1 MERHFDEELKSL
13 SKELLMMGGLVE
25 GAIYKSV
32 QSLLKRDNKLA
43 EQVVAEDQKV
53 DEMEMKVDETC
64 LRLLALHQPIAVDL
78 RFIAAAMKI
87 NTDLERMGDQAVNI
101 AQSAMYVNKEPQLKQ
116 PFIDLPKMAETT
128 QKMVRDALD
137 ALVTRNPQLAQQVLQ
152 RDDTVDSTYHKIFE
166 ELLALMKQ
174 NPQNVAPALH
184 LLLVARNLERIGDH
198 ATNIAEDVV
207 YLVQGKDIR
216 HHHEEEKV

>member
-1 MERHFDEELKSL
+1 MERHFDEELKNL
-13 SKELLMMGGLVE
+13 SKELLMQGSLVE
-25 GAIYKSV
+25 GAIYKSI

-43 EQVVAEDQKV
+43 EQVVGDDQKV
-53 DEMEMKVDETC
+53 DDMEMKIDEIC
-64 LRLLALHQPIAVDL
+64 LKLLALHQPTAVDL
-78 RFIAAAMKI
+78 RFITTTMKI

-101 AQSAMYVNKEPQLKQ
+101 AQSAQHVNKEPQLK
-116 PFIDLPKMAETT
+116 PYVDLPKMAETV

-137 ALVTRNPQLAQQVLQ
+137 ALVNRNAPLAQTVLQ
-152 RDDTVDSTYHKIFE
+152 RDDTVDTLYHKIFE
-166 ELLALMKQ
+166 ELLGLMKQ
-174 NPQNVAPALH
+174 NPQQVAPALH

-216 HHHEEEKV
+216 HHHEV